1 MTESR
6 GMRRL
11 AVRWPVP
18 GDALPAHGDR
28 RDDGDARASSSRVG
42 CWQIDLDEPALDA
55 MRALLADD
63 EQARA
68 ARFARPLLADRYRRA
83 HGALRWLLGR
93 HCGVDGGRL
102 RFGANAHGKP
112 VLREAPGAPE
122 PAALPHF
129 NLSHSDGHALVAICD
144 DAPVGVDIEALRAL
158 GDPDDWAWSQLSER
172 ERAQWRALPDEHRA
186 AAFLRGWT
194 RKEAALKAL
203 GVGLAHMRP
212 AQLDVG
218 LEPLAGPVALGPAGW
233 HLRWLGP
240 LDCDGAVVASLAVA
254 DPGADRR

>member
-1 MTESR
+1 MTEWR

-11 AVRWPVP
+11 AVRWPVAC
-18 GDALPAHGDR
+18 GTLPAHGDR
-28 RDDGDARASSSRVG
+28 RGGGGVRAPFSRPD

-55 MRALLADD
+55 TRALLADD
-63 EQARA
+63 ERARA
-68 ARFARPLLADRYRRA
+68 GRFARTLLADRYRRA

-93 HCGVDGGRL
+93 YCGVDGGRL

-112 VLREAPGAPE
+112 LLRDAPGASR
-122 PAALPHF
+122 PAALPQF

-144 DAPVGVDIEALRAL
+144 DAPVGVDIEVLRPL

-172 ERAQWRALPDEHRA
+172 ERGQWRTLPDEHRA
-186 AAFLRGWT
+186 VAFLRGWT

-203 GVGLAHMRP
+203 GVGLADARP
-212 AQLDVG
+212 EQLDVG
-218 LEPLAGPVALGPAGW
+218 LEPLAGPVALGPVGW